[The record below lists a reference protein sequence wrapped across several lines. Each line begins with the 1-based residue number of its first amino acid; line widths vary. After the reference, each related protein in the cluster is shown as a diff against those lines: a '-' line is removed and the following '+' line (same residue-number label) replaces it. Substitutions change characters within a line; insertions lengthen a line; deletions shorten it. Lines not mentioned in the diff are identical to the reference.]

1 MNSYRAEASQDHAR
15 KYPKK
20 LLSDGLNSIVDFHRQ
35 LAISNSSKVLVIP
48 VLGAFFPW
56 VPEPLG

>member
-1 MNSYRAEASQDHAR
+1 MNSDRAEASLGHAR

-20 LLSDGLNSIVDFHRQ
+20 LFSVGFNSIVDFHRL

-48 VLGAFFPW
+48 VLGCLLPFGP
-56 VPEPLG
+56 